1 MKYKVISAP
10 LLLLA
15 LFLAVGPTAVAST
28 TRYVNGVTGS
38 DSNSCLSTTSAC
50 KTVSHAISLSA
61 SGDSISVAP
70 ATYAE
75 NLSIGMSL
83 KILGSGAA
91 TTIIDGGG
99 VSTVVTISNSG
110 VHVVLSKVTIRNG
123 AASSTANRQWLGGGV
138 YNKGTLTVNNSTLS
152 GNRASCGIRYCRAG
166 GGGIYN
172 GGTLTINNTTISGNG
187 AGSCLIFCGASG
199 GGISN
204 GGTVTINDSTISGNV
219 VGGGGVNN
227 NSGGGIYSGG
237 TLTINNTTVSGNRAV
252 YGGGIAASSPVT
264 ISSSTIS
271 GNAAAKFV
279 GGIASSATFQ
289 NSILS
294 GNPGGN
300 CDRTMTSKG
309 YNLSS
314 DTTCNFSGPGDLNKT
329 NPMLGPLQNNGGP
342 TQTMALPS
350 GSPAIDAGNPSGCTD
365 GHGHLLKTDQRG
377 NPRPD
382 PEDTGGCD
390 MGAYESQ
397 SD

>member
-1 MKYKVISAP
+1 MKHKVLAG
-10 LLLLA
+10 LLLVA
-15 LFLAVGPTAVAST
+15 LFLALAPIALAST
-28 TRYVNGVTGS
+28 RWYVNGMSGS
-38 DSNSCLSTTSAC
+38 DSNACTSATTAC
-50 KTVSHAISLSA
+50 KTISHAISLSA
-61 SGDSISVAP
+61 SGDSIMVAA
-70 ATYAE
+70 ATYTE
-75 NLSIGMSL
+75 NLTVGMSL
-83 KILGSGAA
+83 KIFGSGAA

-110 VHVVLSKVTIRNG
+110 AHVVLSKVTIRNG

-138 YNKGTLTVNNSTLS
+138 YNKGTLTVSNSTLS
-152 GNRASCGIRYCRAG
+152 GNRARCGVRYCGAG

-172 GGTLTINNTTISGNG
+172 GGTLTINNTTISGNV
-187 AGSCLIFCGASG
+187 ASSCSMFCGASG

-204 GGTVTINDSTISGNV
+204 GGTLTINNSTISGNV
-219 VGGGGVNN
+219 AGEVNN

-271 GNAAAKFV
+271 GNAAAKIA
-279 GGIASSATFQ
+279 GGIANNGSATLQ
-289 NSILS
+289 NTILA
-294 GNPGGN
+294 GNFAGN
-300 CDRTMTSKG
+300 CNATMISNG

-314 DTTCNFSGPGDLNKT
+314 DGTCNLSGPGDLNNT
-329 NPMLGPLQNNGGP
+329 DPQLGPLQNNGGP
-342 TQTMALPS
+342 TQTIALPS
-350 GSPAIDAGNPSGCTD
+350 GSPAVDAGNPNGCTD